1 MTTRHVLHK
10 TRSVGL
16 MGVTVLLLIG
26 PVGSRASAADS
37 PPAPTIAPML
47 DRTGNFV
54 VKFLEEFSNMKCT
67 EVVSQK
73 KLGKGGKTEYVEEST
88 FDYLVMAQSPGGELT
103 LVESRLAGKQPRHT
117 RNLPLLVTNG
127 FSTLLLVFHP
137 TYQTSFE
144 FVPEGTEVV
153 EGKTYARIHFRH
165 VNGMRSTAAL
175 LLRGRE
181 YPLDLEGT
189 AWFDPASGNIARIK
203 AGLETGMEDVGLRSL
218 QCDVEYGPVTL
229 PAAHE
234 SYWLPTLATVD
245 LETPRQHWRNTHRF
259 TAYERFSTS
268 VETRIAENQ

>member
-1 MTTRHVLHK
+1 MTVRLVLHK
-10 TRSVGL
+10 TRVVGL
-16 MGVTVLLLIG
+16 IGVTVLLLVV
-26 PVGSRASAADS
+26 PLSSRAWAADS
-37 PPAPTIAPML
+37 PAPAIAPML

-67 EVVSQK
+67 EMVSQQ
-73 KLGKGGKTEYVEEST
+73 KLGKGGKTEYTEDST
-88 FDYLVMAQSPGGELT
+88 FDYLVMTQSPGGELT
-103 LVESRLAGKQPRHT
+103 LVESRLAGNQPRHT

-137 TYQTSFE
+137 SYQASFE
-144 FVPEGTEVV
+144 FVPEGNEVL
-153 EGKTYARIHFRH
+153 EGRTFTRIHFRH
-165 VNGMRSTAAL
+165 VKGMRSTAAL

-189 AWFDPASGNIARIK
+189 AWFDPASGAIARIS

-229 PAAHE
+229 PAARA

-245 LETPRQHWRNTHRF
+245 VETPRQHWRNTHRF
-259 TAYERFSTS
+259 TAYQRFSTS
-268 VETRIAENQ
+268 VESRIAENQ

>member
-1 MTTRHVLHK
+1 L
-10 TRSVGL
+10 S
-16 MGVTVLLLIG
+16 
-26 PVGSRASAADS
+26 SRAWAADS
-37 PPAPTIAPML
+37 PAPTIAPML

-67 EVVSQK
+67 EMVSQR
-73 KLGKGGKTEYVEEST
+73 KLGKGGKTEYAEEST
-88 FDYLVMAQSPGGELT
+88 FDYLVMTQSPGGELT
-103 LVESRLAGKQPRHT
+103 LVESRLAGNQPRHT

-165 VNGMRSTAAL
+165 VKGMRSTAAL

-189 AWFDPASGNIARIK
+189 AWFDPASGAIARIS

-229 PAAHE
+229 PAAHQ

-245 LETPRQHWRNTHRF
+245 VETPRQHWRNTHRF
-259 TAYERFSTS
+259 TAYQRFSTS
-268 VETRIAENQ
+268 VESRIAENQ